1 MRYLL
6 LVSHGTFAPGLHS
19 VLDMLLGKRDDI
31 LSCSMED
38 GMGADAFVELV
49 DKTIEP
55 IGPDDTVFVF
65 GDIIGGSPLT
75 NTLNELAGKGLL
87 PKVTAFGG
95 MNLPMVLVA
104 ASESDEDDATLIQE
118 IQDEGK
124 AAIRLDELALD
135 EDDDEEDL

>member
-6 LVSHGTFAPGLHS
+6 LVSHGTFAPGLHI
-19 VLDMLLGKRDDI
+19 VLDMLVGKRDDI

-38 GMGADAFVELV
+38 GMGADTFVELV

-104 ASESDEDDATLIQE
+104 ATESDEDDATLIEE

-124 AAIRLDELALD
+124 AAIRLVELDLG

>member
-1 MRYLL
+1 
-6 LVSHGTFAPGLHS
+6 
-19 VLDMLLGKRDDI
+19 MLFR
-31 LSCSMED
+31 S
-38 GMGADAFVELV
+38 
-49 DKTIEP
+49 
-55 IGPDDTVFVF
+55 VF

-124 AAIRLDELALD
+124 AAIRLVELDLD